1 MISFDG
7 KVVAVTG
14 AAGDIGAATARRF
27 LAAGARLVL
36 ADLRGDAVDAF
47 ALSLDP
53 SGERVAAIAH
63 DACSSSDADAMA
75 MLAVERFGGVD
86 ILVTAAGLFPEDG
99 VTETSDEQWHR
110 VLGINL
116 DGVLYASRAMI
127 PVMRDGGSMV
137 HIASIAGHR
146 GSSRHAHYATAKA
159 GVLGLTRSLAQEL
172 APRDIR
178 VNAVSPG
185 IIATPMVDDLMR
197 QKGDFILAATPMGR
211 MGTPDEVAGVI
222 AFLAS
227 DLASFVTGETVHVNG
242 GYYIAS

>member
-7 KVVAVTG
+7 KVAVITG

-27 LAAGARLVL
+27 FDAGARLVL
-36 ADLRGDAVDAF
+36 ADLRGDAAG
-47 ALSLDP
+47 ALAMSLDP
-53 SGERVAAIAH
+53 SGERVAAMAH

-75 MLAVERFGGVD
+75 MLAVERFGVVD
-86 ILVTAAGLFPEDG
+86 TLVTAAGLFPEDG
-99 VTETSDEQWHR
+99 VTETSDEQWRR

-127 PVMRDGGSMV
+127 PVMGEGASMV
-137 HIASIAGHR
+137 HIASVAGHR

-172 APRDIR
+172 APQNIR

-185 IIATPMVDDLMR
+185 IIDTPMVNDLMK
-197 QKGDFILAATPMGR
+197 QKGDLLVATTPMAR
-211 MGTPDEVAGVI
+211 LGTSDEVASVI

-242 GYYIAS
+242 GLYIAS